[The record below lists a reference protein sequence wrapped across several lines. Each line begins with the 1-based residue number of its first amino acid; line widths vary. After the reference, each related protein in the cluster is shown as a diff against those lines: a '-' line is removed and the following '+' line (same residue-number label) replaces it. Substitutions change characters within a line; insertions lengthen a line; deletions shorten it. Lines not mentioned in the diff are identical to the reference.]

1 MATLQVSPS
10 ISSTTSAPI
19 KRWSVPCHPLDL
31 KMGYPNH
38 WLIHHFP
45 IEVAMAIDGT
55 SVDPISRQ
63 TLPKSYKSKT
73 SCIICQKSKTWILSS
88 AEFAPFFKPAKNPNR
103 PTKQKRCIPRC
114 WRPTKINIFLLGI
127 AKSVEPPKLL
137 DILCLL
143 GAIRP
148 NLTSQVNLTNLEGH
162 SRWMGY
168 TQLLSV

>member
-1 MATLQVSPS
+1 MFIFSIDMLTSRRSNGWLPLPHSSKSPVSPLPLVATRQVSPS

-63 TLPKSYKSKT
+63 TLPKSAANSWYLKKISYKSKT
-73 SCIICQKSKTWILSS
+73 SCIICQNSKTWMLSS
-88 AEFAPFFKPAKNPNR
+88 AEFAPFFKPAKKSEQTN
-103 PTKQKRCIPRC
+103 K
-114 WRPTKINIFLLGI
+114 
-127 AKSVEPPKLL
+127 AKEMH
-137 DILCLL
+137 
-143 GAIRP
+143 
-148 NLTSQVNLTNLEGH
+148 SQMLEAHENYPLVN
-162 SRWMGY
+162 
-168 TQLLSV
+168 